1 MTSEQKFLLKLISYS
16 QFGFEPDC
24 GKDAANSVPEGIDF
38 NRLFDEAVAQS
49 VVCVAGSV
57 LPDCVPD
64 DMKKR
69 WKDADNRQLVSYIR
83 YINAQRSL
91 TSLLRENGIP
101 FAVLKGLSAAIYYR
115 DPSKRAM
122 GDIDFIVPQKS
133 FEFVKELMIRAGY
146 DLKNK
151 DQNYKRV
158 TVFSMNGVYFELHHH
173 FDHEDRED
181 IEKYVTEGF
190 SRLREACVD
199 MVDFST
205 LDRLGNGIVL
215 LDHMRNHLKSGLG
228 LRQAIDWMMYVDH
241 ELDDSFWGAEFEA
254 VVKEVRLEKFA
265 KVATKMC
272 QKYMGLRTN
281 EITWCSDAEDNL
293 CEDLME
299 NLLISGNFG
308 RRNGDGQKIENVT
321 ASFKRDGLFKRLQSA
336 GESNWRLYKEHRW
349 LKPFCWIYQSCRYAR
364 QGIRTKRNGDQ
375 LRDDLKRAKKRNKLL
390 KDLEII

>member
-64 DMKKR
+64 DVKMR
-69 WKDADNRQLVSYIR
+69 WKDADNHQLVSYIR
-83 YINAQRSL
+83 YINAQRGL

-101 FAVLKGLSAAIYYR
+101 FAVLKGLAAAIYYH

-122 GDIDFIVPQKS
+122 GDIDFIVPQDS
-133 FEFVKELMIRAGY
+133 FEFVKELMIRVGY

-158 TVFSMNGVYFELHHH
+158 TVFSMNGVCFELHHH

-190 SRLREACVD
+190 SKLREACVD
-199 MVDFST
+199 MVDFSM

-375 LRDDLKRAKKRNKLL
+375 LRDDLRRAKNRNKLL
-390 KDLEII
+390 KELEIL